1 MKKSFGGKE
10 SKELLETIR
19 LKYGMGFSKKDKIE
33 REENV
38 LLINNAPAFFYYEE
52 NIYPTLKAL
61 LKDNFLKKI
70 TVDMGAIRF
79 VASGADI
86 MRPGIV
92 KIDEN
97 IKKDDAVSIIDVT
110 HSKPL
115 AVGIALFS
123 SEEMNSMNSGKVIK
137 NIHFVGDKIWENI

>member
-10 SKELLETIR
+10 AKELIET
-19 LKYGMGFSKKDKIE
+19 LNMKFGMAISKKDKIE
-33 REENV
+33 REDTL
-38 LLINNAPAFFYYEE
+38 LLINNVPMFFFHEE
-52 NIYPTLKAL
+52 KIYPTLKSL
-61 LKDNFLKKI
+61 LKNNFLKKI

-92 KIDEN
+92 KFDEA
-97 IKKDDAVSIIDVT
+97 IKKEDPVSIIDAT

-123 SEEMNSMNSGKVIK
+123 SEELAVMTSGKVIK
-137 NIHFVGDKIWENI
+137 NIHFVGDKIWEKL